1 MLKKLKT
8 LIFDTRKFIEEAIKE
23 LKKVSWPT
31 KRETFY
37 FTLTVL
43 VVSFLVA
50 LYLTFWDTIYQAILK
65 FLIS

>member
-8 LIFDTRKFIEEAIKE
+8 SIFNTRKFIEESIKE

-31 KRETFY
+31 KKETFY

-43 VVSFLVA
+43 IVSILVA